1 MAEYTKFYVDYALD
15 NNDAQTDAT
24 ISATEYKAGSQLSDL
39 PFGTNYVKSISKEH
53 NYTVLDGSYSDEPV
67 GIAFMSDDKST
78 SAGTFL
84 INPTITTTFT
94 QQHTSFILTL
104 QFVEDAPTEIEV
116 SWYLGSALIYS
127 LTETTSGNE
136 TTIEIQKAIEAYNKV
151 VIVFKKALPNRYIKL
166 NRIEFG
172 TTMHWDETIVK
183 SATLV
188 KGLNRISAMLSIDTL
203 TFDLVDTSYSMNF
216 ANPKGIHTLF
226 KRDQA
231 MYPVE
236 VLDGKTVPLGKFFL
250 NTFTTKGNI
259 GTISA
264 YSYMGILDRIPFT
277 TGTMYNGV
285 AAGTVLASI
294 FTAAGIDSS
303 EYQIDNV
310 TSAQLLYGTIKPTT
324 CRDALRQVL
333 FACNSIINT
342 SDAQKIIISKF
353 SSNVKNDIVRANKSS
368 TNVSS
373 IEYVSGVKLSYTTY
387 QLSGNTTEIAKE
399 VYAQGTHTVQ
409 FNAPYANISVTNGTL
424 ISSTTY
430 SVTFTADGTSEVTIS
445 GYTYEATVKF
455 IDLEKETHYGQVRNI
470 KEYNTTLC
478 NSETAKTLANT
489 LLAYHSSTLQLQIQ
503 HYADDIDMDYSR
515 FIENPVAE
523 LDGFVAMF
531 ESRTIDLTGGF
542 FDSAKLIGKYDVSD
556 RFYFA
561 GKDHTYE
568 TGKESIVDIY
578 AGEDIGTV

>member
-1 MAEYTKFYVDYALD
+1 MAEHTKFYVDYALD

-24 ISATEYKAGSQLSDL
+24 MSATNYKSGSQLSDL
-39 PFGTNYVKSISKEH
+39 PFGTDYVKSISQEH
-53 NYTVLDGSYSDEPV
+53 NYVVLDGSYSDQPT
-67 GIAFMSDDKST
+67 GIAFMSDSRST
-78 SAGTFL
+78 SAGTFVV
-84 INPTITTTFT
+84 NPTITATFT
-94 QQHTSFILTL
+94 QQHTSFVLTL
-104 QFVEDAPTEIEV
+104 KFVEDAPTEIEV

-136 TTIEIQKAIEAYNKV
+136 TTVEIQKAIEAYNKV
-151 VIVFKKALPNRYIKL
+151 VIVFKKTLPNRYIKL

-188 KGLNRISAMLSIDTL
+188 KGLNRISDMLSIDTL

-216 ANPKGIHTLF
+216 ANPKGMHTLF

-236 VLDGKTVPLGKFFL
+236 VLDGRTVQLGKFFL
-250 NTFTTKGNI
+250 DTFTTDGNV

-264 YSYMGILDRIPFT
+264 YSYMGRLDKIPFIV
-277 TGTMYNGV
+277 GTMYNGV
-285 AAGTVLASI
+285 TAGTVLASI
-294 FTAAGIDSS
+294 FTAAGISPS

-353 SSNVKNDIVRANKSS
+353 SSDVKNDIVRANKTS
-368 TNVSS
+368 TKVLSL
-373 IEYVSGVKLSYTTY
+373 EYVSGVKLNYTTY
-387 QLSGNTTEIAKE
+387 QLSSNIVSIASE
-399 VYAQGTHTVQ
+399 VYEQGTHTVQ
-409 FNAPYANISVTNGTL
+409 FDSPYANISVSGGTL
-424 ISSTTY
+424 ISSSTY

-445 GYTYEATVKF
+445 GYQYDETTKF
-455 IDLEKETHYGQVRNI
+455 ISLENELRDGQIKNI
-470 KEYNTTLC
+470 MEYDTTLC
-478 NSETAKTLANT
+478 DSENAKTLAST
-489 LLAYHSSTLQLQIQ
+489 LLAYHRSTLQLQIQ

-515 FIENPVAE
+515 FVENPVAE

-542 FDSAKLIGKYDVSD
+542 FDSATMIGKFDTSD
-556 RFYFA
+556 RYYFA
-561 GKDHTYE
+561 GKDHIYE
-568 TGKESIVDIY
+568 QGKESIVDIY